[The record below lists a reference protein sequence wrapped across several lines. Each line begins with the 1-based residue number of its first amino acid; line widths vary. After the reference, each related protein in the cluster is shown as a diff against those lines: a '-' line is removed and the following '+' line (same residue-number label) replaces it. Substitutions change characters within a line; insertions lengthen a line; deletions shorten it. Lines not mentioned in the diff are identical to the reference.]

1 MVFTWVLFLIW
12 RSCGIPFCCG
22 CGSPSD
28 GVEAMNEDKFFIIMM
43 TVIISVMM
51 ISGACMAIWG
61 R

>member
-1 MVFTWVLFLIW
+1 
-12 RSCGIPFCCG
+12 
-22 CGSPSD
+22 
-28 GVEAMNEDKFFIIMM
+28 MNEDKFFIIMM